1 MPAKKKTAKKGPS
14 YKAMAK
20 EAIVGLKSRKG
31 ASLAAIKS
39 YISSNYK
46 KLDMKAQRFGDCTC
60 GYPKAQ
66 HSLTSIRVGNQKGG
80 VVQKRDLFDVG
91 DAPVASERLSGS
103 SGGRTR

>member
-1 MPAKKKTAKKGPS
+1 MLPAAPPTTVAAAYPN
-14 YKAMAK
+14 
-20 EAIVGLKSRKG
+20 
-31 ASLAAIKS
+31 ASQAQFFACDE
-39 YISSNYK
+39 Y

-91 DAPVASERLSGS
+91 DAPVASERLSES